1 MSETKTQTKKQEA
14 EVKEHSNEGL
24 NLRQRLMNFQLDEVE
39 IHKSKAAYGYSYA
52 PLDVILPLIKPYLK
66 KHGIGF
72 VHNTHLENATVMGVS
87 SQYQFLTTTFYSM
100 DDTKDQ
106 ISCTTRIN
114 DQVQLAKMNEFMVM
128 GSAITYFRRYHIVTI
143 LGLTTDEDT
152 DAGGAQPQQTPPTS
166 KTDHKKTP
174 GRSVESAPVTE
185 DTVDYAAIFDN
196 ITKNKTE
203 KQSRDMFEMYK
214 KKMSPE
220 VLKKVT
226 KIIDDK
232 FKK

>member
-1 MSETKTQTKKQEA
+1 MAESKTQTKKQEA
-14 EVKEHSNEGL
+14 EVKPNSNENL
-24 NLRQRLMNFQLDEVE
+24 NLRQRIMNFQLDEVE

-72 VHNTHLENATVMGVS
+72 VHNTHLENATVAGFL
-87 SQYQFLTTTFYSM
+87 SQYQFLTTTFFSM
-100 DDTKDQ
+100 DDTKDE
-106 ISCTTRIN
+106 IKCVTRIN

-143 LGLTTDEDT
+143 LGLTTDEDS
-152 DAGGAQPQQTPPTS
+152 DAGGATPTQNPTTS
-166 KTDHKKTP
+166 KNSKDKKP

-185 DTVDYAAIFDN
+185 DTVNYIAIFDN

-220 VLKKVT
+220 VLKSVT